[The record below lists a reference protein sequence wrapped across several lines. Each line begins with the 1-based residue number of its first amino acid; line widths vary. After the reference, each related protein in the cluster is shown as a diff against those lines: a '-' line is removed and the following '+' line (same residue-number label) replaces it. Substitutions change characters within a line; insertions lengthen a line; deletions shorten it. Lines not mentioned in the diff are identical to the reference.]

1 MGLNRG
7 FLGLQPCPVCHAP
20 KDQLHDCANC
30 WPYRTGLETQKL
42 IADARALNAK
52 RGEEILKA
60 NGIRP
65 VDVSYFFLPS
75 KKLIQI
81 HFKNAFMT
89 VAWSDPHEILSYDR
103 MHNDSHGIG
112 GKYLFPMV
120 LKYLK
125 ASGRESREKLAE
137 LDKRYL
143 LSFLIYDHNLFVF
156 SRFKDMPS
164 WPGLTHFNQ
173 VVSVDFTDA
182 TKLEHITKV
191 RNYLLFWS

>member
-1 MGLNRG
+1 MGLNHG

-20 KDQLHDCANC
+20 KDQLHDCANY
-30 WPYRTGLETQKL
+30 WSYRTGLETQKL
-42 IADARALNAK
+42 IADAQALNAK
-52 RGEEILKA
+52 QGEEILKA

-65 VDVSYFFLPS
+65 VDVSYFFLRS

-89 VAWSDPHEILSYDR
+89 VAWSDPHEILSYDH

-125 ASGRESREKLAE
+125 ASGRVNESREKLAE

-143 LSFLIYDHNLFVF
+143 LLFLLIYDYNLFVF

-164 WPGLTHFNQ
+164 WPGDEQQASLKPEKMQSPRPRLNNDVLT
-173 VVSVDFTDA
+173 S
-182 TKLEHITKV
+182 I
-191 RNYLLFWS
+191 

>member
-7 FLGLQPCPVCHAP
+7 FMGLQPCPVCHAP
-20 KDQLHDCANC
+20 KDHLHDCAKHF
-30 WPYRTGLETQKL
+30 PYRTGLETQKL
-42 IADARALNAK
+42 ITDARALNAK
-52 RGEEILKA
+52 QGEEILKA

-65 VDVSYFFLPS
+65 VDVSYNNYYFSFRS

-89 VAWSDPHEILSYDR
+89 IAWSDPHEILSYDR

-120 LKYLK
+120 IKYL
-125 ASGRESREKLAE
+125 SGREKLAE

-143 LSFLIYDHNLFVF
+143 LSLLLIYDDNLFVF
-156 SRFKDMPS
+156 FRFKDMPS
-164 WPGLTHFNQ
+164 WPGLTHFDQ

-182 TKLEHITKV
+182 TKLEHIIKV
-191 RNYLLFWS
+191 RN